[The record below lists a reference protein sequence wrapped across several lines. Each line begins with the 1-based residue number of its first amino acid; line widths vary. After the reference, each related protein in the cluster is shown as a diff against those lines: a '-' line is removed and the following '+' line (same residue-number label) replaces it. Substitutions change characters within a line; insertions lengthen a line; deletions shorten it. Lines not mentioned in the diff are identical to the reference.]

1 VPPAG
6 SKKSKWRAAQPKP
19 SGGSQKGLAELA
31 RCPHGVHLMPAD
43 SARPQVQVFPNS
55 FEAFCGNLTAQAAA
69 PSGKLWDNRDFKKK
83 RSATRSSIAAA
94 APPSASDLRNEHSCV
109 ARRRADVPVRPL
121 CPLFQLAW
129 LREFRLVFGAS
140 TPASAAVLAIF
151 MGRLGLGNAILGRRA
166 DVSERP
172 LRMYALLELLI
183 SLTSFATPFLIDLVR
198 MLYVALGGQQ
208 TLGLTAAERW
218 PALRLQYARRRRG
231 RWT

>member
-1 VPPAG
+1 MNTRVWPVAG
-6 SKKSKWRAAQPKP
+6 LMFL
-19 SGGSQKGLAELA
+19 SG
-31 RCPHGVHLMPAD
+31 
-43 SARPQVQVFPNS
+43 
-55 FEAFCGNLTAQAAA
+55 
-69 PSGKLWDNRDFKKK
+69 
-83 RSATRSSIAAA
+83 
-94 APPSASDLRNEHSCV
+94 
-109 ARRRADVPVRPL
+109 L
-121 CPLFQLAW
+121 CALVFQLAW

-151 MGRLGLGNAILGRRA
+151 MGGLGLGNAILGRRA